1 MPDGRSEDI
10 GINRRN
16 PRNRADHL
24 ALTEMDSFD
33 TILLSKQIS
42 AVKRSFYVRTCPVRK
57 RKAHQ
62 FLLLEIHTCMWGQQ
76 SKQGPGIHRSMLVI
90 VRVLTGSKGRGISSG
105 GENTVVPIP
114 RPRSQVVL
122 RGRHCLAAFTVT
134 HVGTKHHMC

>member
-62 FLLLEIHTCMWGQQ
+62 FLLLEIHTHVCGVNKA
-76 SKQGPGIHRSMLVI
+76 SKGPGSTEACWSLYVY
-90 VRVLTGSKGRGISSG
+90 
-105 GENTVVPIP
+105 
-114 RPRSQVVL
+114 
-122 RGRHCLAAFTVT
+122 
-134 HVGTKHHMC
+134 